1 MMAVPPSQ
9 LSGRQTDRKDF
20 NRIKNPIMQ
29 RVFFIVHLIAL
40 SGRSGK
46 RQMHAAGE
54 TQGRDKKNRQ
64 GCLALPV
71 RFIKLTLVNHASR
84 PA

>member
-1 MMAVPPSQ
+1 MLTLPAFQ

-20 NRIKNPIMQ
+20 NRKKNPITK

-46 RQMHAAGE
+46 WRMHAAGE
-54 TQGRDKKNRQ
+54 TQGRDKKTGR
-64 GCLALPV
+64 AV
-71 RFIKLTLVNHASR
+71 
-84 PA
+84 